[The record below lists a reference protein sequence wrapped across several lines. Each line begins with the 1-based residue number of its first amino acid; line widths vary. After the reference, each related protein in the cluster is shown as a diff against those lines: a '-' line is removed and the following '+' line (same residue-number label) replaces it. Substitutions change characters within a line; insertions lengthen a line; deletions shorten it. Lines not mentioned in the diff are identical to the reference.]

1 MSASAVR
8 RLTPFAP
15 HLLTRLL
22 PQGYSP
28 PFLTSCNQIQASGTI
43 LGYTMFKAIF
53 EGLASASQS
62 STPYS
67 SYNAPT
73 SSGKKDEDPRKK
85 INIVTLRGDIY
96 KAMDLAHN
104 WMAGGNVGDGLGYRA
119 ILVSNQPFCN
129 LPSTTAD

>member
-1 MSASAVR
+1 
-8 RLTPFAP
+8 
-15 HLLTRLL
+15 
-22 PQGYSP
+22 
-28 PFLTSCNQIQASGTI
+28 
-43 LGYTMFKAIF
+43 MFKAIF

-67 SYNAPT
+67 SYSAPT

-85 INIVTLRGDIY
+85 IDIAALRGDIY

-119 ILVSNQPFCN
+119 ILVSNPLQ
-129 LPSTTAD
+129 STTAE